1 MGKLLREMQ
10 IRIKRFN
17 STSMK
22 IYLFGNLRLIHSSMS
37 QNDQTHFKNLAANAA
52 RFLKCLA
59 IFRCYGRK
67 D

>member
-10 IRIKRFN
+10 IRIKRLN

-22 IYLFGNLRLIHSSMS
+22 IYLFENLRLKHSSMS
-37 QNDQTHFKNLAANAA
+37 QNDQTHLKNLAATAT

-59 IFRCYGRK
+59 IFGCYGRK

>member
-10 IRIKRFN
+10 IRIKRLN

-22 IYLFGNLRLIHSSMS
+22 IYLFENLRLKHSSMS
-37 QNDQTHFKNLAANAA
+37 QNDQTHLKNLAANAT

-59 IFRCYGRK
+59 IFGCYGRK